1 MEHDFSAG
9 KALRMS
15 PERDKGWHE
24 LAAYV
29 LPFALFIA
37 GTALEGLEAVK
48 PWYSLAYLCKISL
61 VLGALLGGRSYY
73 PSWNTQGL
81 LWGLLAGLIGGVL
94 WIILCTWNVESLIV
108 PYLPGWAQPGPRTGG
123 NPLIDPW
130 LGGLF
135 VAVRL
140 LGLVIVVPWMEEVF
154 WRGFLNRFLIHEN
167 WQTVP
172 LGKFTPMSFAVVT
185 LLFVAVHPE
194 WTAALVWGI
203 GINLV
208 LMWTRNIWAC
218 VATHAGSNAVLGFYI
233 LTYEQWQ
240 LW

>member
-1 MEHDFSAG
+1 MNQEH
-9 KALRMS
+9 
-15 PERDKGWHE
+15 EKGWQE

-29 LPFALFIA
+29 LPFAVFIA
-37 GTALEGLEAVK
+37 GTAVEGLEILS
-48 PWYSLAYLCKISL
+48 PWYSLAYFAKIVL
-61 VLGALLGGRSYY
+61 VLAALVWGRRFY
-73 PSWNTQGL
+73 PTWNSNGL

-94 WIILCTWNVESLIV
+94 WIILCTWNLESGII
-108 PYLPGWAQPGPRTGG
+108 PYLPGWAQPAARTGK
-123 NPLIDPW
+123 NPHADPFMAE
-130 LGGLF
+130 LF
-135 VAVRL
+135 TALRL
-140 LGLVIVVPWMEEVF
+140 LGLIVVVPWMEELF

-172 LGKFTPMSFAVVT
+172 FGKFTPMSFAVVT

-194 WTAALVWGI
+194 WTAAVVWGI

-218 VATHAGSNAVLGFYI
+218 VAAHAGSNAVLGFYI